1 MASRRLCF
9 ASRLTGVA
17 GPASFQR
24 RLADGLA
31 RRGFSCTFD
40 LNDLSYDAVLVIG
53 ATRRLRGLVRARR
66 RGVPILQR
74 LDGRNW
80 IHRRRR
86 TGARH
91 FLRAEWNNRRLR
103 WVRDRVATSVVYQ
116 SEFARSWWER
126 ECGRAIASATVVL
139 NGVDLDQY
147 SPRGQERPPQD
158 LQRIQ
163 LVEARFEGGYE
174 IGLDWALGLAGRV
187 AKLGLP
193 VELSIIGAAPP
204 SSRRLEEPPSGVTV
218 RWHGVVPPDSV
229 PSYDRS
235 AHILFSSDLLPACP
249 NSVIE
254 ALACGLP
261 VLAFD
266 TGALP
271 EIVKNDAGK
280 LAAYGGDPW
289 KLDPPDLD
297 GLARAATEILDDRP
311 RFSAGARAR
320 AEEAFSLERMVQ
332 GYLDILGW

>member
-24 RLADGLA
+24 RLAGGLA
-31 RRGFSCTFD
+31 RRDFSFTFD
-40 LNDLSYDAVLVIG
+40 LNDLPYDAVLVIG
-53 ATRRLRGLVRARR
+53 STRRLPGLVRARR

-86 TGARH
+86 TGVRH

-103 WVRDRVATSVVYQ
+103 WVRDRVATAVVYQ

-126 ECGRAIASATVVL
+126 ECGRATAPACVVL
-139 NGVDLDQY
+139 NGVDLEEY
-147 SPRGQERPPQD
+147 SPHGKERPPED
-158 LQRIQ
+158 FHRIQ

-187 AKLGLP
+187 AKHGLP
-193 VELSIIGAAPP
+193 VELSIVGAAPRP
-204 SSRRLEEPPSGVTV
+204 SRRLGEPPSGVTV
-218 RWHGVVPPDSV
+218 RWHGVVPSGSV
-229 PSYDRS
+229 PSHDRS

-254 ALACGLP
+254 AIACGLP

-271 EIVKNDAGK
+271 EIVKNDAGR
-280 LAAYGGDPW
+280 LTGYGGDPW
-289 KLDPPDLD
+289 RLDPPDLD
-297 GLARAATEILDDRP
+297 GLARAAAEILDDRP
-311 RFSAGARAR
+311 RFSTGARAR

-332 GYLDILGW
+332 GYLDVLGW